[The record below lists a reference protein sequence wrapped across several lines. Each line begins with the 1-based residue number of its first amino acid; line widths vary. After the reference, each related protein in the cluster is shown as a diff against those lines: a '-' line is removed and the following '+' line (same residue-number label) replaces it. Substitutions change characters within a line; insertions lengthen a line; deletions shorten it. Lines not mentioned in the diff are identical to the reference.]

1 MVIPGIIIYENN
13 TSIGMKANRGN
24 LEIQKNPKKETNL
37 AGPAGNH
44 QST

>member
-1 MVIPGIIIYENN
+1 
-13 TSIGMKANRGN
+13 MKANRGN

-37 AGPAGNH
+37 AGPAGLAGNH